1 MQVIYLNYSIFK
13 FILALILAII
23 IIKKIDKINIYF
35 SADFFTVFI
44 DIITFFIIIKI
55 DNFT

>member
-1 MQVIYLNYSIFK
+1 MQVIYLNYLIFK

-23 IIKKIDKINIYF
+23 IIKKISKINIYF
-35 SADFFTVFI
+35 LADFFKIFI
-44 DIITFFIIIKI
+44 DIIIFFIIIKI